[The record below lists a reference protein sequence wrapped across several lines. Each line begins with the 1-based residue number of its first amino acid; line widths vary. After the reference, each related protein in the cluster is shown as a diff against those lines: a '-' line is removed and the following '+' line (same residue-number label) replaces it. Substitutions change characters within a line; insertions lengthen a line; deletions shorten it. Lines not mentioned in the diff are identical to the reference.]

1 MKNTTNNNEIQL
13 EVKSDKVV
21 ISKEKK
27 TTRVL
32 EISITPP
39 QREQTNDRSPLNVSL
54 VLDRSGSMSGE
65 KLQYVKEAALHVLD
79 LLDERDSAS
88 VVVYDDRVETLVAAG
103 KITEGYRRQAK
114 NLVQTI
120 RSGNSTFLSGGWL
133 KGCEQVASIADGQTI
148 NRTLLL
154 TDGQANVGIQDPEE
168 LATHAREIFRRGVST
183 SCFGVGTG
191 YDEHLLEGMANNGGG
206 NFHFLETTNAIPVV
220 FEREFNEL
228 VDISLRDVEVVVRLP
243 KGVRAHVSAG
253 WPHEFKENRLILSLG
268 SLYAGRTQRIY
279 IKLTIEAAVS
289 AEELAFPCTLRGK
302 DKNEYVVDLNTE
314 IRFTAKTNEEVEKAE
329 QDKELLERYT
339 EVEMADK
346 ANEALKL
353 ERSGDRAGANVLY
366 QTSIDEHQ
374 AHMSAPMRSKFDFIA
389 NELSQGMSEDARKR
403 HHQEE
408 YANKRGRAH
417 HRHFAIRLVNGHLI
431 AEIEGQSILVD
442 TGIPISLGTKPEF
455 YFLNEVHTLSTDYM
469 GVTLTSIEKL
479 VGTRIDV
486 LLGMDILKKY
496 YVTLELNR
504 NRIEFSSEKR
514 MNLSDC
520 IPMSNFMGVPMIK
533 AYFDNAPVDMFLD
546 TGAKLSY
553 IKKEIASK
561 YKPVGT
567 EKDFYPSMGEFET
580 PVYEIAFM
588 LGLEQITLRFGVLP
602 ALLES
607 TLLVTGKAG
616 IIGAELFDKFTT
628 HLAFPANEMFFGN

>member
-1 MKNTTNNNEIQL
+1 MKNSTTNNGIQL
-13 EVKSDKVV
+13 EVKSDKGVV
-21 ISKEKK
+21 SNEKK
-27 TTRVL
+27 TTRIL
-32 EISITPP
+32 EFSITPP
-39 QREQTNDRSPLNVSL
+39 QKEQSNHRSPLNISL

-79 LLDERDSAS
+79 LLDEQDVAS
-88 VVVYDDRVETLVAAG
+88 VVVYDDRVETLVTAG

-168 LATHAREIFRRGVST
+168 LATHARELFRRGVST

-228 VDISLRDVEVVVRLP
+228 VDISLREVEVVVKLS

-253 WPHEFKENRLILSLG
+253 WPHEFRENRLILSLG

-279 IKLTIEAAVS
+279 IKLTIDPVTS
-289 AEELAFPCTLRGK
+289 ADELVFPCTLRGK
-302 DKNEYVVDLNTE
+302 DKNDYVVDLNAE
-314 IRFTAKTNEEVEKAE
+314 IKFAFKTNDEEEKAE
-329 QDKELLERYT
+329 QDNELLERFT
-339 EVEMADK
+339 EVDMADK

-353 ERSGDRAGANVLY
+353 ERAGDRAGANVLY

-374 AHMSAPMRSKFDFIA
+374 AHMSAPMRSKFDFMA
-389 NELSQGMSEDARKR
+389 TEFSRGMSEDARKR

-408 YANKRGRAH
+408 YENKRGRGH
-417 HRHFAIRLVNGHLI
+417 YRHYYLRVVNGHLI
-431 AEIEGQSILVD
+431 TEIEGQSILVD
-442 TGIPISLGTKPEF
+442 SGIPISLGKTPEF
-455 YFLNEVHTLSTDYM
+455 YFLNEIHNLSTDYM
-469 GVTLTSIEKL
+469 GVSLVSIEKL
-479 VGTRIDV
+479 VGTKIDV
-486 LLGMDILKKY
+486 LLGMDILKKL
-496 YVTLELNR
+496 YVTVELKR
-504 NRIEFSSEKR
+504 NRIEFSSQKAPQSSER
-514 MNLSDC
+514 
-520 IPMSNFMGVPMIK
+520 IPMTNFMGVPMIK
-533 AYFDNAPVDMFLD
+533 AYFNNAPVDMFLD

-553 IKKEIASK
+553 IKKEIVSNL
-561 YKPVGT
+561 KPVGT
-567 EKDFYPSMGEFET
+567 EKDFYPGMGEFET
-580 PVYEIAFM
+580 PIYEIPFM

-607 TLLVTGKAG
+607 TLLVTGKSG

-628 HLAFPANEMFFGN
+628 YLAFPANEMFIGN